1 MFDTSHLH
9 PMIVHFPIALL
20 ITGFLFEVAGLIIN
34 KEFFSK
40 AGFYLLVLGSA
51 GVLAAYFSGQNA
63 GSGIEEAGP
72 LKDALELHED
82 AALLSAILSGVAL
95 AMRVGLVFYKK
106 YQGTLK
112 YVSVF
117 LFLAAVLLSGELA
130 IMAATWFTNTLPA
143 FSSILA
149 LAPGTLTGPLSPIMI
164 KFESG

>member
-117 LFLAAVLLSGELA
+117 LFLAAVLA
-130 IMAATWFTNTLPA
+130 IGRTGYFGGDLVYKHAAGVQFDLGFGTGNTNGT
-143 FSSILA
+143 SQ
-149 LAPGTLTGPLSPIMI
+149 PGND
-164 KFESG
+164 